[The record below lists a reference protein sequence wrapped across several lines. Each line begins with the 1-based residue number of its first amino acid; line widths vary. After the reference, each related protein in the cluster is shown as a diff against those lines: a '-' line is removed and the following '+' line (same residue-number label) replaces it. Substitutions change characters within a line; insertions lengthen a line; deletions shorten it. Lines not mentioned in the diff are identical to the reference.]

1 MIWARRNPKDHFNNP
16 KDCLGVS
23 LAVPRLSLGLCTL
36 FRQTQP
42 PSLMEKDFGLFR
54 WRGMAS
60 MRLFVSGCLP
70 INRGAIDVTRIRE
83 ELGLQL
89 FVKQRAKSRE
99 PDIACRGLSCGRK

>member
-1 MIWARRNPKDHFNNP
+1 
-16 KDCLGVS
+16 
-23 LAVPRLSLGLCTL
+23 
-36 FRQTQP
+36 
-42 PSLMEKDFGLFR
+42 
-54 WRGMAS
+54 

-99 PDIACRGLSCGRK
+99 PDIACRGLSCGRE